1 MIAYTVL
8 VLSLAA
14 APGLASSPTAA
25 GSGPSSDAGA
35 TTLTLAQ
42 VRERS
47 RRNAEVRRLELER
60 MRAAEQVQLARA
72 AIHPQLNLGA
82 GANAQASQSQRLSL
96 LSVDP
101 SSPTGFS
108 TRTVD
113 TPPSSRST
121 FELSLRVSQL
131 LYDGGRWWNQ
141 IALAGAQEE
150 AAAGQASEQLLA
162 AELEGIRR
170 FYELY
175 RAQEALLVLEETV
188 KRSELQLERARAFFQ
203 AGRANKRES
212 IDAEVNLGTDRIG
225 VVRQRQRVISAQV
238 DLAAWLGLPGEGALV
253 AAAPN
258 ALDGPRSDS
267 ALTVSAALS
276 EARARRPLLRA
287 LDSRL
292 KGAERGVDVA
302 GASFW
307 PKVSVNAA
315 AIRQAPS
322 APVFVGTLEQQNS
335 VSAGATLEW
344 NLFDGFAT
352 TARKREAGQ
361 VRDQAQVALEQGQ
374 REVMGEVRRTVE
386 ALATQHEVATI
397 ARANRSVA
405 AAGLDLAEQRFLAGS
420 GSTLEVRDAQL
431 KMTQAD
437 LARVE
442 SAIDVEIAR
451 AAVERVTGSSPP
463 SDTNGETR

>member
-1 MIAYTVL
+1 MIAQSL
-8 VLSLAA
+8 LFWCLAA
-14 APGLASSPTAA
+14 APAAQSASPAVA
-25 GSGPSSDAGA
+25 EGA
-35 TTLTLAQ
+35 TALTLPQ
-42 VRERS
+42 VRELS

-72 AIHPQLNLGA
+72 AIHPQVNLGA
-82 GANAQASQSQRLSL
+82 GANAVAAQSQRISI

-101 SSPTGFS
+101 ASPTGFS

-113 TPPSSRST
+113 TPPSQKST

-131 LYDGGRWWNQ
+131 LYDGGKWWNQ
-141 IALAGAQEE
+141 IALSGAQEE
-150 AAAGQASEQLLA
+150 AAAGQATEQLLA
-162 AELEGIRR
+162 AELEGVRR

-175 RAQEALLVLEETV
+175 RAQEALRVLEETV
-188 KRSELQLERARAFFQ
+188 KRSELQLERAKAFFQ

-212 IDAEVNLGTDRIG
+212 IDAEVNLGTDRIA
-225 VVRQRQRVISAQV
+225 VVRQRQRVVSAQV

-253 AAAPN
+253 ASASIEVDGTKADAVPSVAT
-258 ALDGPRSDS
+258 ALD
-267 ALTVSAALS
+267 
-276 EARARRPLLRA
+276 EAKAKRPLLRA

-292 KGAERGVDVA
+292 KSAELGVDVA

-307 PKVSVNAA
+307 PKVSLNAA
-315 AIRQAPS
+315 ASRQAPS
-322 APVFVGTLEQQNS
+322 GSVFVGSLEQQNS

-361 VRDQAQVALEQGQ
+361 VRDQAQVALEQGR

-386 ALATQHEVATI
+386 ALSSQQEVASI
-397 ARANRSVA
+397 ARGNRSVA

-451 AAVERVTGSSPP
+451 AAVERVVGKGPE
-463 SDTNGETR
+463 TNGAKR